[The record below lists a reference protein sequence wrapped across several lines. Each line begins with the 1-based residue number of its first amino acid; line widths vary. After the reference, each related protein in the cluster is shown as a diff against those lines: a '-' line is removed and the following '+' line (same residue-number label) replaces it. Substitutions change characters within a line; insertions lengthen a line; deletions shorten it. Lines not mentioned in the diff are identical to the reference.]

1 MEFQLVQ
8 EVINAEHRLKAS
20 MVASDTVVLDELLA
34 DSLVF
39 INHFGHRVSKQDDIA
54 LHQSGLLSI
63 ASIELSDLQV
73 EPHGNCV
80 LVYVNA
86 EIAGT
91 YDGADANGRFVFSR
105 VWLKKDGKLQVVSA
119 HSTSCLS

>member
-1 MEFQLVQ
+1 MEFKLIQ

-20 MVASDTVVLDELLA
+20 MVSSDLAVLDELLA
-34 DSLVF
+34 DNLVF
-39 INHFGHRVSKQDDIA
+39 INHFGHRVSKQEDIA

-80 LVYVNA
+80 LVYANA
-86 EIAGT
+86 EIIGT
-91 YDGADANGRFVFSR
+91 YDGAESNGRFAFSR
-105 VWLKKDGKLQVVSA
+105 VWLKKDGKLQVVSG
-119 HSTSCLS
+119 HSTVFV